1 MADNGKARSQLFLAS
16 PDQPLDQASFL
27 RVIDSGD
34 AAAQQ
39 ASSIVLALLIV
50 VSGAHLGTG
59 EEAEAERAMLLHPCV
74 FVREYSQGRAVWK
87 HARCGGTLP

>member
-1 MADNGKARSQLFLAS
+1 MAENGKARAQLFLPS
-16 PDQPLDQASFL
+16 PNEPLDQASFL

-50 VSGAHLGTG
+50 VSWRWEWAKGQ
-59 EEAEAERAMLLHPCV
+59 AERAMVCLLLHLRFC
-74 FVREYSQGRAVWK
+74 
-87 HARCGGTLP
+87 ARW